1 MSSLMLTEIYMSTL
15 NGQFSIY
22 VQPILSRTRIHI
34 HIHIHI
40 GIHIR
45 IHILLPASAAAG

>member
-1 MSSLMLTEIYMSTL
+1 MLTEIYMSTL

-34 HIHIHI
+34 QIHIHIRI